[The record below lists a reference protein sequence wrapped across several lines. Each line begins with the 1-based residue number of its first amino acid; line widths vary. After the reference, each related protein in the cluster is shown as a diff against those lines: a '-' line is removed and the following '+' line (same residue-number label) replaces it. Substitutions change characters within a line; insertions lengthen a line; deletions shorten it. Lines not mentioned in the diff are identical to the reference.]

1 MSHQY
6 AIKSWIYAAG
16 VTAVLLFL
24 MSLNSP
30 AQALQS
36 DEVSARGEPISAAP
50 MQLAR
55 GGNYLVPS
63 PRRTQNDKNMPSQAT
78 PEQSKDADKTAPGM
92 QGPKGKTSDEEGPD
106 GIKKTQPTD
115 VTKS

>member
-1 MSHQY
+1 MSNQY

-16 VTAVLLFL
+16 VSAVLLFL

-30 AQALQS
+30 AQAAQG
-36 DEVSARGEPISAAP
+36 DETSATGKLVSHAP

-55 GGNYLVPS
+55 GGNYLAPS
-63 PRRTQNDKNMPSQAT
+63 PRRTQNDKNVPGQAA
-78 PEQSKDADKTAPGM
+78 PEQTKDADKATPGM
-92 QGPKGKTSDEEGPD
+92 QGPKGKTPDEEGTD
-106 GIKKTQPTD
+106 GIKNISKD